1 MTLAEDYVG
10 EPASSVFRS
19 SVFRGSV
26 VGSSGVSSSGVSGG
40 RVSSDPR
47 GEHTRQLVF
56 TAIRQLMSDS
66 TTAVTVA
73 DIVRVAG
80 ISRSSFYAHFGSLD
94 ELAAEVLGLQ
104 FAEVGGLG
112 IDLRR
117 GSTIPR
123 RTAARLGYER
133 LIAHMV
139 DNFPLYS
146 SALDLPITRKAY
158 DDVVATYSMRLLE
171 SVILLGYVPPGVN
184 ARLACTYVAGG
195 AMTLISAWMRG
206 QIEASDDELTT
217 QLVELLPPWILESST
232 KETTEQ

>member
-1 MTLAEDYVG
+1 VNLAEDYVG
-10 EPASSVFRS
+10 GSGSVGS
-19 SVFRGSV
+19 GSV
-26 VGSSGVSSSGVSGG
+26 VAASVAPASVGAA

-66 TTAVTVA
+66 STTVTVA

-94 ELAAEVLGLQ
+94 ELAAEVLGRQ
-104 FAEVGGLG
+104 FEEVDGLG

-117 GSTIPR
+117 EDMISR

-158 DDVVATYSMRLLE
+158 DDVVATYSTRLLE
-171 SVILLGYVPPGVN
+171 SVILLGSVPPDVN
-184 ARLACTYVAGG
+184 APLISTYVAGG

-206 QIEASDDELTT
+206 QIEVSDDELAS